1 MSFSALAEDIA
12 DADTVV
18 EEGQKSEESSEEKQE
33 LEENDLESESRK
45 EPEAGEA
52 TETGESISGPVTA
65 VDENGN
71 VYEIPDEV
79 GIVENPY
86 SMFRTISPK
95 VVNFNTKGAR
105 TTSYVEVD
113 TGYEGYTC
121 GLYGA
126 DAVYLGESGNKI
138 KFMLSGVIGLVDAS
152 EVQVV
157 DLQAAQSISHYEVK
171 NGRLIH
177 KITVN
182 IGQAN
187 YASSLDNGA
196 APSYLQS
203 GINYYSYDGHYFYT
217 DFATMAN
224 DYIDHTRDHA
234 VNAPS
239 PYFNYFQYLPFRSQ
253 TNYGVDA
260 LNTMLN
266 SQVSATS
273 KMRDIAAVLIEK
285 QNKYGT
291 NALLMAGV
299 AANESAWGNSSI
311 AQSKNNLFGL
321 NAVDSSPGQS
331 ANYYANVETCIK
343 DYSETYMS
351 KQYLNPNNWKYFGG
365 FLGNKASGINVKYAS
380 DPYWGEK
387 AAALAYRL
395 DQNSGNKDV
404 NKYTI
409 GVKDALA
416 NEHENINIRSG
427 NSTSTTRLYTTGRQ
441 SSHTFLVLDSTPS
454 NNFYKIQSDGALNN
468 NRTGLSTSGEYNF
481 SNMYAYISAD
491 YLHIILKG
499 NGSTTDIPDTSEGND
514 HIRYQAHCQD
524 YGWLPEVADGGT
536 AGTTQQEKRMEAMK
550 IYLEGQSETGSIEY
564 MVHSQDYGWLDW
576 VANGAIAGTVGES
589 KRAEAIK
596 IRLTGKMAQKYD
608 VYYRVHSQDYGWLGW
623 TKNGEAA
630 GTEGLAKRMEAFEV
644 RLVKKGG
651 AAPGSTNQAY
661 IVNRTS
667 IKYRVFAKSYG
678 WQNAVRDGEISGTEG
693 LSTSMEAIEI
703 SLENQ
708 AYAGGIKYRA
718 HCQDYGWFP
727 WVENGEEAGITT
739 RGKRMEAIQIVL
751 TGEMAQ
757 YYDVYYRVHSQDYGW
772 LDWAKNGQSAGTSGL
787 AKRGEAIQIKIIKKG
802 AEAPGSTT
810 CPYVE

>member
-1 MSFSALAEDIA
+1 
-12 DADTVV
+12 
-18 EEGQKSEESSEEKQE
+18 
-33 LEENDLESESRK
+33 
-45 EPEAGEA
+45 
-52 TETGESISGPVTA
+52 
-65 VDENGN
+65 
-71 VYEIPDEV
+71 
-79 GIVENPY
+79 
-86 SMFRTISPK
+86 
-95 VVNFNTKGAR
+95 
-105 TTSYVEVD
+105 
-113 TGYEGYTC
+113 
-121 GLYGA
+121 
-126 DAVYLGESGNKI
+126 
-138 KFMLSGVIGLVDAS
+138 
-152 EVQVV
+152 
-157 DLQAAQSISHYEVK
+157 
-171 NGRLIH
+171 
-177 KITVN
+177 
-182 IGQAN
+182 
-187 YASSLDNGA
+187 
-196 APSYLQS
+196 
-203 GINYYSYDGHYFYT
+203 
-217 DFATMAN
+217 
-224 DYIDHTRDHA
+224 
-234 VNAPS
+234 
-239 PYFNYFQYLPFRSQ
+239 
-253 TNYGVDA
+253 
-260 LNTMLN
+260 
-266 SQVSATS
+266 
-273 KMRDIAAVLIEK
+273 
-285 QNKYGT
+285 
-291 NALLMAGV
+291 
-299 AANESAWGNSSI
+299 
-311 AQSKNNLFGL
+311 
-321 NAVDSSPGQS
+321 
-331 ANYYANVETCIK
+331 
-343 DYSETYMS
+343 
-351 KQYLNPNNWKYFGG
+351 
-365 FLGNKASGINVKYAS
+365 
-380 DPYWGEK
+380 
-387 AAALAYRL
+387 
-395 DQNSGNKDV
+395 
-404 NKYTI
+404 
-409 GVKDALA
+409 
-416 NEHENINIRSG
+416 
-427 NSTSTTRLYTTGRQ
+427 
-441 SSHTFLVLDSTPS
+441 
-454 NNFYKIQSDGALNN
+454 
-468 NRTGLSTSGEYNF
+468 
-481 SNMYAYISAD
+481 
-491 YLHIILKG
+491 
-499 NGSTTDIPDTSEGND
+499 
-514 HIRYQAHCQD
+514 
-524 YGWLPEVADGGT
+524 
-536 AGTTQQEKRMEAMK
+536 MK